1 MNGSRYLKEAKKVFD
16 LEANAILAL
25 KNQLT
30 EDFTLAV
37 DSILSCTGK
46 VIVCGMGKSGI
57 IGQKI
62 AATLASTGTSSFF
75 MHPAEAIH
83 GDLGMISESD
93 IFIAISNSGET
104 EEVIRLIPFLEENGN
119 RVISITGNSKSTLA
133 KNSAYHL
140 NVAVTEEACPLKLAP
155 TTSTTATLVMGD
167 ALAVALMVSRD
178 FQPEHFAK
186 YHPGGSL
193 GRKLLTRV
201 KDIMKT
207 KSLPFVSS
215 DAPMNE
221 IIQAMSCGRLGMA
234 LVGSSENFLGIITD
248 GDLRRNLEHSSDKFH
263 LMTAAQLMTEKPKT
277 ISASE
282 KVQPALELM
291 NKLNISALPVVDNGV
306 VLGVLHLFDCEL

>member
-1 MNGSRYLKEAKKVFD
+1 MNGSRYLIEAKKVFD

-25 KNQLT
+25 KSQLT
-30 EDFTLAV
+30 EDFSLAV
-37 DSILSCTGK
+37 GSVLICTGK
-46 VIVCGMGKSGI
+46 VIICGMGKSGI

-83 GDLGMISESD
+83 GDLGMISEND

-104 EEVIRLIPFLEENGN
+104 DEVIRLIPFLEENGN
-119 RVISITGNSKSTLA
+119 SVISITGNPNSTLA
-133 KNSAYHL
+133 INSAYHL
-140 NVAVTEEACPLKLAP
+140 NVAVEEEACPLKLAP
-155 TTSTTATLVMGD
+155 TTSTTATLAMGD

-215 DAPMNE
+215 DAAMNE

-234 LVGSSENFLGIITD
+234 LVGSAENFLGIITD
-248 GDLRRNLEHSSDKFH
+248 GDLRRNLEHFSDKFH

-277 ISASE
+277 ISALE

-291 NKLNISALPVVDNGV
+291 NKLNISALPVVDDGV

>member
-1 MNGSRYLKEAKKVFD
+1 
-16 LEANAILAL
+16 
-25 KNQLT
+25 
-30 EDFTLAV
+30 
-37 DSILSCTGK
+37 
-46 VIVCGMGKSGI
+46 MGKSGI